1 MYMKNLLRIIVVFTF
16 FITISPST
24 HAQNPIKIGYIDFNT
39 LVSAMPGVD
48 SVKIK
53 LQKYQQSLSDQMD
66 AMGAEFENKYLDYQ
80 SKSSGMSDLIK
91 QTKEKELSDLQGRID
106 AFKSKAQQDFQAKQ
120 QELLQPIISKAKD
133 AVKEVA
139 KENKFTYV
147 INGIEDIMLY
157 SEPTD
162 DIMPLVKKKLG
173 IQ

>member
-1 MYMKNLLRIIVVFTF
+1 MKNLLRVIVVFVF
-16 FITISPST
+16 FIAIFSST
-24 HAQNPIKIGYIDFNT
+24 QAQNPIKIGYVDFNT
-39 LVSAMPGVD
+39 LVSAMPGID

-80 SKSSGMSDLIK
+80 SKSSGLSDLIK

-106 AFKSKAQQDFQAKQ
+106 AFKSKAQQDFQTKQ

-133 AVKEVA
+133 AVKEIA
-139 KENKFTYV
+139 KENKYTYI
-147 INGIEDIMLY
+147 INSIEDIMLY
-157 SEPTD
+157 AEPTD

>member
-1 MYMKNLLRIIVVFTF
+1 MKNLFRVVVVIVF
-16 FITISPST
+16 FIALHIST
-24 HAQNPIKIGYIDFNT
+24 QAQNQVKIGYIDFNT
-39 LVSAMPGVD
+39 LVSAMPGID

-53 LQKYQQSLSDQMD
+53 LQKYQQTLSDQMD

-106 AFKSKAQQDFQAKQ
+106 AFKSKAQTDFQAKQ

-133 AVKEVA
+133 AIKEVA
-139 KENKFTYV
+139 KENKYTYV
-147 INGIEDIMLY
+147 INSIEDIMLY

-173 IQ
+173 VQ